1 MYIENTPDGRDLVV
15 DMTDADDIDYV
26 INELVQRIISQGYLR
41 KEEVVDFREW
51 EYEDPRNLYPVKLY
65 ITPETVVVADYL
77 PLLMSALQEELASNR
92 ALFTDDLTTTGAK
105 IAKQLRLL
113 EAITYLQFN
122 FD

>member
-26 INELVQRIISQGYLR
+26 IDELVQRIVSQGYLR
-41 KEEVVDFREW
+41 KEEVVEFREW
-51 EYEDPRNLYPVKLY
+51 EYEDHRNLYPAKLY
-65 ITPETVVVADYL
+65 ITPETITVDDYL
-77 PLLMSALQEELASNR
+77 PLLMSALQEELASSR
-92 ALFTDDLTTTGAK
+92 ALFTDDPATTSTK